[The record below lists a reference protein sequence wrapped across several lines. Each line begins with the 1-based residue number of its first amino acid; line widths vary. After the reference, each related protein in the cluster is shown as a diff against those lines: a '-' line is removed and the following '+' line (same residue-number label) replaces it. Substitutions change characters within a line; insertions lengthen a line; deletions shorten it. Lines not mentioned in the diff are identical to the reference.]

1 MESITGGNTPKYQEL
16 MEQLRLQ
23 IVSGEI
29 APGQKLPSENTLSAQ
44 YQVSRQTVRKALAIL
59 QNEGYIY
66 AEHGRGTFCSEMMRH
81 AHPSKNIAVVTTY
94 LSDYIFPRVIQGIDD
109 VLTGAGYSIVLKN
122 TKNSRTREAECLQE
136 ILSKDI
142 DGVIIEPSK
151 SQIFCRHMNLYEQ
164 LEKSHIPYVFI
175 QGCFPQMKDKPHVL
189 LDDFQGGYMITKYL
203 TDHGHKNIVGVFK
216 ADDMQ
221 GQNRHKGYV
230 LALQEAEILYDPDK
244 VVWFHTEDRKI
255 HPYEAIREMAGKT
268 LRGQMDAVVCYNDQT
283 AQLVM
288 RESSGV
294 DSFYRLTQ
302 EVMRLPQPPD
312 AIFTTSDPKAFVV
325 MHALHDMGVRIPE
338 DVSVTGY
345 DNSSLA
351 NQQGLRLTTIDH
363 PQEKLGAMA
372 AELLLSMIQNGEK
385 EEGESV
391 LIQPMLIEGNSCMEY
406 R

>member
-16 MEQLRLQ
+16 TEQLRLQ

-221 GQNRHKGYV
+221 GQSRHKGYV
-230 LALQEAEILYDPDK
+230 RALQEAEILYDPDK

-268 LRGQMDAVVCYNDQT
+268 LVGGW
-283 AQLVM
+283 M
-288 RESSGV
+288 RSFVITIRRHSLSSV
-294 DSFYRLTQ
+294 HYRRKDC
-302 EVMRLPQPPD
+302 VFRKMFR
-312 AIFTTSDPKAFVV
+312 
-325 MHALHDMGVRIPE
+325 
-338 DVSVTGY
+338 
-345 DNSSLA
+345 
-351 NQQGLRLTTIDH
+351 
-363 PQEKLGAMA
+363 
-372 AELLLSMIQNGEK
+372 
-385 EEGESV
+385 
-391 LIQPMLIEGNSCMEY
+391 
-406 R
+406 